1 MIEVFLILPSL
12 GVLTRCCCR
21 TCACCCEQVRRIATS
36 ARHTLV
42 CSSVGSLYSCGDNS
56 DGALGHGDVDAC
68 RSLKLVAWFADV
80 SLHGVKGVE
89 GAVEVVEVG
98 AGADLFG
105 SHSAAV
111 DSQGRV

>member
-1 MIEVFLILPSL
+1 
-12 GVLTRCCCR
+12 
-21 TCACCCEQVRRIATS
+21 VRRIATS

-56 DGALGHGDVDAC
+56 DGALGHGDVEAG
-68 RSLKLVAWFADV
+68 RSLKLVAWFADA
-80 SLHGVKGVE
+80 SLHNVKGVD
-89 GAVEVVEVG
+89 GAIEIVELG